1 MWGCP
6 IGKTGEPGVEGSP
19 EVVKE
24 VGGGTGAAKRE
35 TEGTEMARVRVREVK
50 ERSLQPVGWAG
61 LTGSRSFS

>member
-6 IGKTGEPGVEGSP
+6 KGKTGESGVEGSP

-35 TEGTEMARVRVREVK
+35 TEGREMGRVKEVK
-50 ERSLQPVGWAG
+50 ERSLPPVGWAG